1 MADVENV
8 RNEDQLFVN
17 EDLSDEEASIAEPH
31 VTIRRKFLK
40 SFLDIVQRLPDR
52 VNDSHCVFFMLDVD
66 EFETEDGKLEN
77 RLMVSATDN
86 SSSTMIKMSIPVL
99 NKTHVYDG
107 KPVILKQSMLQK
119 LDNLLLGDNLT
130 LKFSEDADGHTHV
143 RALVLGGWLDVPTGN
158 FSENV
163 FDIPLNSP
171 TWDKELSVSEM
182 QDVLSSLL
190 IVAKAQKNIPNP
202 NLVFKDGYAFVDDI
216 GGYVRYDCDLF
227 VHRLPLW
234 SAEILSSFLSKT
246 QPKTLKAFIQ
256 NQTKNNYPYVRFV
269 GDQFEFALTRFGTVS
284 VVHEKV
290 PVSSGIKTSLDS
302 LRRISSI
309 PAVMQD
315 DMRDFFNG
323 HILVSFLEDHGS
335 EELSVTL
342 CGKNNGTKH
351 IINHEVFGEVRNY
364 FTVCVNAAQ
373 LNLLLRSCPSSCCEV
388 IVTADD
394 SELHISSGA
403 WSCHLDLIKD

>member
-1 MADVENV
+1 MAELETVCS
-8 RNEDQLFVN
+8 EDQLFVN
-17 EDLSDEEASIAEPH
+17 EDLSDEEVNISEPH
-31 VTIRRKFLK
+31 VTIRRKALK

-52 VNDSHCVFFMLDVD
+52 VKDSHCVFFMLDVD
-66 EFETEDGKLEN
+66 AFETDNGTMEN
-77 RLMVSATDN
+77 RLTVSATDN
-86 SSSTMIKMSIPVL
+86 SSATMIKMSIPVL
-99 NKTHVYDG
+99 NKTAVYEG

-130 LKFSEDADGHTHV
+130 LKFIEDGEHVHV

-158 FSENV
+158 FSESV
-163 FDIPLNSP
+163 FDIPLNFP

-182 QDVLSSLL
+182 QEVLSSLL
-190 IVAKAQKNIPNP
+190 VVAKAQKTPNP
-202 NLVFKDGYAFVDDI
+202 NLVFKDGYAFVDDT

-234 SAEILSSFLSKT
+234 SAEILASFLSKT
-246 QPKTLKAFIQ
+246 QSKSLRAYIQ
-256 NQTKNNYPYVRFV
+256 TESKNNYPYVRFV
-269 GDQFEFALTRFGTVS
+269 GDQFEFALARFGTVS
-284 VVHEKV
+284 VVHDKV
-290 PVSSGIKTSLDS
+290 QVSAGIITSLDS
-302 LRRISSI
+302 LKRIASI

-323 HILVSFLEDHGS
+323 NILVSFVKDGDD

-351 IINHEVFGEVRNY
+351 VIHHEVFGEVRNY

-373 LNLLLRSCPSSCCEV
+373 LSMLLKSCPSSCCDV
-388 IVTADD
+388 VVTADV

-403 WSCHLDLIKD
+403 WSCHLDLIKE